1 MILIQ
6 NSNFFPIAPDRFL
19 SKKSVSTLLVPAH
32 LLPFFKSKSLSLGS
46 INAYF
51 KFLLSQ
57 YRIITHSGLIPHP
70 SSIKTQF
77 QKKDLGLIRVSFRV
91 DNDDWIELGEL
102 SIAFGKSRCWLFT
115 FLLDLDLLGLWEILS
130 QSDLINEDPTMDR
143 LGLRASWSFR
153 RTDYIYKRS
162 YHVRI

>member
-6 NSNFFPIAPDRFL
+6 NSNTFPIQKERFL
-19 SKKSVSTLLVPAH
+19 SEKSVSTLLVPAH
-32 LLPFFKSKSLSLGS
+32 LVPFLKSKSLSFGS
-46 INAYF
+46 LNTYF

-57 YRIITHSGLIPHP
+57 YRIITHSGLIPYP
-70 SSIKTQF
+70 ASIKTQF
-77 QKKDLGLIRVSFRV
+77 QKNNLGLTRVSFRV

-115 FLLDLDLLGLWEILS
+115 YLLELDFLGLWEILS
-130 QSDLINEDPTMDR
+130 KTDLINEVPTVDR

-162 YHVRI
+162 YYVRI